1 MPFRFQTV
9 ADRMLLAFRR
19 GRAFGDDEH
28 GATMIEY
35 GLIVGFISIVVLV
48 AMTAIGTA
56 MRTDIFGTI
65 STALQ
70 GVLGSS

>member
-1 MPFRFQTV
+1 
-9 ADRMLLAFRR
+9 
-19 GRAFGDDEH
+19 
-28 GATMIEY
+28 MIEY

-56 MRTDIFGTI
+56 VRTDIFGTI